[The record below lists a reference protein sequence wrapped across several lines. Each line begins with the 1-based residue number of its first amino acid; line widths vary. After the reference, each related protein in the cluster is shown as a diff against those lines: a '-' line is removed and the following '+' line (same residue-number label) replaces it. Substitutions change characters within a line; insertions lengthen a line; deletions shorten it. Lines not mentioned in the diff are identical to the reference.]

1 MNGKPFKQKES
12 KVPCIIHRKNR
23 DSLPLV
29 VFKNDRLRG
38 WGDKRSGDRKSGQRD
53 GLDDDVVRRRKR
65 AIAQSKIQVGKGLLH
80 QCVVETF
87 LIGQGVGR
95 DHDQQDEKKQL
106 QHGLWILMAPR
117 GTFLREN
124 MYIVI
129 VG

>member
-1 MNGKPFKQKES
+1 
-12 KVPCIIHRKNR
+12 
-23 DSLPLV
+23 
-29 VFKNDRLRG
+29 
-38 WGDKRSGDRKSGQRD
+38 
-53 GLDDDVVRRRKR
+53 LDDDVVRRRKR

-80 QCVVETF
+80 RCVVEAF

-117 GTFLREN
+117 GRFLREN